1 MAEWQPIDTAPVNQS
16 VLVYIPSPVA
26 EHYGPGIYRAIL
38 VDTRPDFRAP
48 YWTTTALNCGSDVAS
63 NQEPTHW
70 MPLPD
75 LPSLSKHMDHC
86 GLKDDHEGECAAVVT
101 RLLGV

>member
-38 VDTRPDFRAP
+38 VDTRPDLRAP
-48 YWTTTALNCGSDVAS
+48 YWTTTALHTGRDVG
-63 NQEPTHW
+63 NGEQPTHW

-75 LPSLSKHMDHC
+75 PPEVK
-86 GLKDDHEGECAAVVT
+86 E
-101 RLLGV
+101 